1 MERYEFLDRYGTFRM
16 ENPENTGYLYF
27 PIAGENGVKG
37 AVTPVLGGDLKVDQN
52 TFVLQP
58 ASAEDLMESK
68 VTRNFWCCVEGKGY
82 WSVTGA
88 SAKAEAQKFSGEQ
101 EKSSITA
108 GPMWQRIER
117 TNEAL
122 GLTASVTSFVP
133 VSAQSMEVMYVKIVN
148 SGKEAVNMSAVAA
161 VPFYGR
167 SADNLRDHRH
177 VTSLLHRIFTTEDGV
192 YVKPTLSFDERGH
205 QKNGMTYFVTGC
217 TGEGKNPEGFLP
229 VLEDFTGEGGSLYA
243 PEAVIRNLPF
253 EEGNKKYA
261 GYEAIG
267 ALKFET
273 VCLQPGEEASYIIRI
288 GVTGDEV
295 TGSAQRT
302 ASGSDGAVMEEAAKA
317 AAGSPSVIRNAK
329 EAQEAFR
336 QTKEYWLDTINVSYE
351 TGDPDFDNFMFWVN
365 FQPML
370 RRIYGCSFLPHHDYG
385 KGGRGWRDLWQD
397 CLALLIMNPDG
408 VRQMLID
415 NFGGVRMDGSNATI
429 IGTKQGEF
437 IADRNNIT
445 RVWMDHGF
453 WPLHTT
459 KFYIDQT
466 GDLSILLKE
475 NSYFKDR
482 QEMRG
487 TATDESFS
495 KEDRPVLKDSAGNA
509 YYGTVLEHLL
519 VQNLTAFYE
528 TGAHNHMRLRG
539 ADWNDAL
546 DMAAQNGE
554 SVAFTA
560 AYAQNLDTLAE
571 LIEVLFRKKSMT
583 YLEVAKEMEILF
595 QNDAALFED
604 SKKKQELLQSYCA
617 SCYPVV
623 SGQKAYLDVE
633 QAATCL
639 RSMAEWIRAH
649 IRKTE
654 WISEGDCGWFNSYY
668 DDHGRQVEGRFDGGI
683 RMMLTGQVFTVMS
696 GTAQKEQVADIV
708 KAADKYLY
716 SDKAGGYRLNTDFGE
731 LKTDLGR
738 MFGFAYGHKENGA
751 VFSHMTT
758 MFGNALYQRGFA
770 KEGYK
775 AVHSLYEQAVNF
787 PVSRIY
793 PGIPEYFNDR
803 GRGMYNYLTGA
814 ASWMMMTV
822 ITQMFGVRGSYGDLV
837 LEPALLAEQFDE
849 NGKAGLT
856 MPFGKHRWQIIY
868 SNAAHLE
875 YGSYEIGEVYVNGSR
890 RSEENRNRISAQ
902 EIHAMDESVQTI
914 VVELREKKQD
924 RC

>member
-1 MERYEFLDRYGTFRM
+1 MAGYEFLDRFGTFRM
-16 ENPENTGYLYF
+16 ERPENTGYLYF

-37 AVTPVLGGDLKVDQN
+37 AVTPLLGGDLKVDQN

-58 ASAEDLMESK
+58 TSVEDLMESK
-68 VTRNFWCCVEGKGY
+68 ITRNFWCCLDNGVC

-88 SAKAEAQKFSGEQ
+88 SARAEAERFTAEQ

-108 GPMWQRIER
+108 GPMWQRTER
-117 TNEAL
+117 KNEKL
-122 GLTASVTSFVP
+122 GLSASVTSFVP
-133 VSAQSMEVMYVKIVN
+133 VGTENTELMYVQITNTGSTRV
-148 SGKEAVNMSAVAA
+148 MMTPVAA
-161 VPFYGR
+161 VPLYGR

-177 VTSLLHRIFTTEDGV
+177 VTSLLHRIHTTQDGV
-192 YVKPTLSFDERGH
+192 FVKPTLSFDERGH
-205 QKNGMTYFVTGC
+205 QINHLTYFVTGC
-217 TGEGKNPEGFLP
+217 TGEGAKPLGFCP
-229 VLEDFTGEGGSLYA
+229 VLEDFVGEGGSCYW
-243 PEAVIRNLPF
+243 PEKIVKNLPF
-253 EEGNKKYA
+253 EEGNKEYA

-267 ALKFET
+267 ALKFEEIS
-273 VCLQPGEEASYIIRI
+273 LQPGETASYIIRI
-288 GVTGDEV
+288 GVAG
-295 TGSAQRT
+295 
-302 ASGSDGAVMEEAAKA
+302 EEEEIAKIQECFTT
-317 AAGSPSVIRNAK
+317 S
-329 EAQEAFR
+329 EALEDALER
-336 QTKEYWLDTINVSYE
+336 TKEYWLDKINVSYE
-351 TGDPDFDNFMFWVN
+351 TGDPVFDNFMFWVN
-365 FQPML
+365 FQPIL

-429 IGTKQGEF
+429 IGSKQGEF

-453 WPLHTT
+453 WPLFTT
-459 KFYIDQT
+459 RFYIDQT

-487 TATDESFS
+487 TAVDDSFL
-495 KEDRPVLKDSAGNA
+495 KEDKPVLKDAAGNV
-509 YYGTVLEHLL
+509 YTGTVLEHLL

-560 AYAQNLDTLAE
+560 AYAQNLDTLAQLLE
-571 LIEVLFRKKSMT
+571 MLLEKKSMN
-583 YLEVAKEMEILF
+583 YLEVAKEMELLF
-595 QNDAALFED
+595 TKDTALFDD
-604 SKKKQELLQSYCA
+604 SQKKQELLAAYCET
-617 SCYPVV
+617 CYPTV
-623 SGQKAYLDVE
+623 SGQKAYLDVKE
-633 QAATCL
+633 AAECL
-639 RSMAEWIRAH
+639 RSMAGWIREH

-654 WISEGDCGWFNSYY
+654 WIEREDCGWFNSYY
-668 DDHGRQVEGRFDGGI
+668 DNHGRQVEGEKENGV

-696 GTAQKEQVADIV
+696 QTATKEQVEGIV
-708 KAADKYLY
+708 KAADRYLY
-716 SDKAGGYRLNTDFGE
+716 NEKTGGYKLNTDFGE
-731 LKTDLGR
+731 VKTDLGR

-775 AVHSLYEQAVNF
+775 AIHSLYKQAVDF

-822 ITQMFGVRGSYGDLV
+822 ITRMFGVRGDFGDLI
-837 LEPALLAEQFDE
+837 LDPALLAQQFDE
-849 NGKAGLT
+849 NGRAALNLT
-856 MPFGKHRWQIIY
+856 FGKHRWQIIY
-868 SNAAHLE
+868 SNTERLE
-875 YGSYEIGEVYVNGSR
+875 YGSYAIGEVYVNGSK
-890 RSEENRNRISAQ
+890 RSRDEKDRISAR
-902 EIHAMDESVQTI
+902 EIQAMDDGIQTV
-914 VVELREKKQD
+914 VVELCRK
-924 RC
+924 